1 MLVQKAY
8 LFGHISLEVGGAF
21 LDLALG
27 DGSQG
32 IFVDPKRLI
41 LHHIPRDI
49 SMSVIGVYQFWIEA
63 EFAHHLTTQIKL
75 FNNPKTYKEYPS
87 LSSAQ
92 TPKILPFPS
101 RLAYIPNCIS
111 KCDKSPSKAHF
122 IIINNKC
129 KTDSG
134 TRPSN
139 ANTRSTQ
146 SYCNN
151 TEEYSRST
159 LN

>member
-1 MLVQKAY
+1 MLVQKTY
-8 LFGHISLEVGGAF
+8 FFGHISLKVGSPF
-21 LDLALG
+21 LDFALG
-27 DGSQG
+27 DGSQR
-32 IFVDPKRLI
+32 IFVYLKRLI

-63 EFAHHLTTQIKL
+63 EFAHHLPTQIKL
-75 FNNPKTYKEYPS
+75 FNNPKTYKKYPS
-87 LSSAQ
+87 LSLPKPQ
-92 TPKILPFPS
+92 KILSLFFSPS
-101 RLAYIPNCIS
+101 NIANCIS
-111 KCDKSPSKAHF
+111 QCDKSPSKAHF

-139 ANTRSTQ
+139 VNTRSTQ
-146 SYCNN
+146 SCCNN